1 MIKIQIEWNSE
12 VSIVGYTEKEENN
25 KKNKAMQKI
34 IPNLWFDSN
43 AQEAAEYYLSVFK
56 DGKIIHITYYP
67 NSESEG
73 LADFQKD
80 FAGKV
85 LTVEFEIL
93 GMRLIG
99 INAGPEFKFN
109 EAISLMIPCKDQ
121 TEIDYYWET
130 LTSDGGQESVCG
142 WLKDKYGLSWQV
154 SPENWE
160 ELNKRP
166 GAFKK
171 MMGMKKIIIA
181 DF

>member
-1 MIKIQIEWNSE
+1 
-12 VSIVGYTEKEENN
+12 
-25 KKNKAMQKI
+25 MQKI
-34 IPNLWFDSN
+34 IPNLWFDKN
-43 AQEAAEYYLSVFK
+43 AQEAAAYYLSVFK
-56 DGKIIHITYYP
+56 DGKIINTTYYP

-73 LADFQKD
+73 LADFQRD

-85 LTVEFEIL
+85 LTIEFEIM
-93 GMRLIG
+93 GMRFIG

-121 TEIDYYWET
+121 AEIDYYWET
-130 LTSDGGQESVCG
+130 LTSGGGQESVCG

-154 SPENWE
+154 APENWE

-171 MMGMKKIIIA
+171 MMGMKKIIID

>member
-1 MIKIQIEWNSE
+1 
-12 VSIVGYTEKEENN
+12 
-25 KKNKAMQKI
+25 MQKI
-34 IPNLWFDSN
+34 IPNFWFDKN
-43 AQEAAEYYLSVFK
+43 AQEAAAYYLSVFK
-56 DGKIIHITYYP
+56 DGKIINTTYYP

-73 LADFQKD
+73 LADFQRD

-85 LTVEFEIL
+85 LTVEFEIM
-93 GMRLIG
+93 GMRFIG

-121 TEIDYYWET
+121 AEIDYYWET
-130 LTSDGGQESVCG
+130 LTSGGGQESVCG

-154 SPENWE
+154 APENWE

-171 MMGMKKIIIA
+171 MMGMKKIIID